1 MIESAGG
8 VLAIVLRFVAL
19 TATTGTLGAWA
30 VSRLVATRFDAEG
43 NTAPRLA
50 MRTLARHAA
59 LWCLAMLALSAF
71 ARLSLPVA
79 SVPDAVSGAVGG
91 AAGLA
96 AIGTPWGKALLAQ
109 GIVAAVTF
117 AVLLRSAPVRA
128 WPLAGECGVA
138 LLAFIPPF
146 LAHAGSASELRA
158 AAVFVDLLHGAAAG
172 GWVGALAIVTI
183 AAARA
188 DAPARAIAIL
198 GAFHPVAVIAAPTVF
213 VTGLITAWLRMG
225 VPVGIASP
233 TYSGL
238 FVAKLLLVGITGFI
252 GAGHSKLATRKVPV
266 AALGA
271 VRRTLAAECA
281 FALLVL
287 VITAVLVGT
296 APIG

>member
-79 SVPDAVSGAVGG
+79 SAPDAVGG
-91 AAGLA
+91 ASSIA
-96 AIGTPWGKALLAQ
+96 AIGTPWGTTLLAQ
-109 GIVAAVTF
+109 GIIAAVTF